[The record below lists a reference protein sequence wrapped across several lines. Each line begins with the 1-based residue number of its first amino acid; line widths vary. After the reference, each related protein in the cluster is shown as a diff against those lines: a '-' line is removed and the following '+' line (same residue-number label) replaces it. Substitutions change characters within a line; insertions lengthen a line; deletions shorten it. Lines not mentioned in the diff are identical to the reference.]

1 MPSPAISVVNN
12 NQLTFHRNEYMI
24 KEGSDSDVAYL
35 IMSGRVEIRKGAFS
49 QAPQRLAV
57 LGKGE
62 MIGEMALFDD
72 SPRMAS
78 VIALEDTT
86 VRVISREELKRRIGT
101 LDPVMRGIMR
111 IMIKRLRLMAEDAMP
126 KQTEVNWSEWK
137 RT

>member
-1 MPSPAISVVNN
+1 MPSPAISVVNS

-86 VRVISREELKRRIGT
+86 VRVISREEMKRRIGT

-137 RT
+137 KT